1 MKKVITCSTC
11 DTRSATEESLSAFEK
26 IIINTSDLLVSP
38 ESKLLLDRYGVEIH
52 CAGVVEVPGN
62 CVIRTVNGMA
72 AITPTDTAGP
82 ATILQVNGRLD
93 IAPGTQEALKR
104 YVKIHVNGMVCY
116 PNSLEGHLPML
127 DLNGSTTCY
136 PDDAVILK
144 NNTSIDHIFL
154 LRAKDRLYWSPNR
167 LICTDLTLDTA
178 ALKAKGARFDARKA
192 LISESLLEDMVDLMD
207 DRADIIPVPDGTR
220 VLTDNV
226 TLTTNLLKKM
236 GKKLYVLG
244 NVKVEDAAALEAIE
258 YLHVEGSVTVDE
270 TSKDLAELKAEAEGG
285 VKVLRATSGRVI
297 EDRDD
302 TVEVTLWMLE
312 QGGLH
317 IQDCNTVWID
327 PSIAPEVILDRLTI
341 EDCESVCC
349 APAQKGAV
357 SFVCEDVE
365 EIMTEEDAAKEKE
378 EKEEPCD
385 PDTVVIRATDYV
397 L

>member
-1 MKKVITCSTC
+1 M
-11 DTRSATEESLSAFEK
+11 
-26 IIINTSDLLVSP
+26 
-38 ESKLLLDRYGVEIH
+38 
-52 CAGVVEVPGN
+52 
-62 CVIRTVNGMA
+62 
-72 AITPTDTAGP
+72 
-82 ATILQVNGRLD
+82 
-93 IAPGTQEALKR
+93 
-104 YVKIHVNGMVCY
+104 
-116 PNSLEGHLPML
+116 
-127 DLNGSTTCY
+127 
-136 PDDAVILK
+136 
-144 NNTSIDHIFL
+144 
-154 LRAKDRLYWSPNR
+154 
-167 LICTDLTLDTA
+167 
-178 ALKAKGARFDARKA
+178 
-192 LISESLLEDMVDLMD
+192 
-207 DRADIIPVPDGTR
+207 
-220 VLTDNV
+220 LTDNV

-258 YLHVEGSVTVDE
+258 YLHVDGSVTVDE

-302 TVEVTLWMLE
+302 TVDVTLWMLE

-378 EKEEPCD
+378 KGKNPVTRI
-385 PDTVVIRATDYV
+385 P
-397 L
+397 

>member
-1 MKKVITCSTC
+1 M
-11 DTRSATEESLSAFEK
+11 
-26 IIINTSDLLVSP
+26 
-38 ESKLLLDRYGVEIH
+38 EIH

-144 NNTSIDHIFL
+144 NNTSIDHIFPAAGQGPAL
-154 LRAKDRLYWSPNR
+154 LESQPPDLH
-167 LICTDLTLDTA
+167 DLTLDTA

-192 LISESLLEDMVDLMD
+192 LIAESLLEDMVDLMD

-220 VLTDNV
+220 VLTDDV
-226 TLTTNLLKKM
+226 TLTANLLKKM
-236 GKKLYVLG
+236 GKLYVLG
-244 NVKVEDAAALEAIE
+244 SVKVEDAAALEAIE

-270 TSKDLAELKAEAEGG
+270 TK
-285 VKVLRATSGRVI
+285 
-297 EDRDD
+297 
-302 TVEVTLWMLE
+302 
-312 QGGLH
+312 
-317 IQDCNTVWID
+317 
-327 PSIAPEVILDRLTI
+327 
-341 EDCESVCC
+341 
-349 APAQKGAV
+349 
-357 SFVCEDVE
+357 
-365 EIMTEEDAAKEKE
+365 
-378 EKEEPCD
+378 
-385 PDTVVIRATDYV
+385 
-397 L
+397 